1 MEDIKKKFKKAAKK
15 AAKKIKSK
23 AEQKP
28 EPITAKQYGDFKYK
42 IVEGE
47 AKITGYTGEANRVKL
62 PEKIEGKTV
71 AIVGKGAFRGNTAI
85 EHVELPD
92 CVRVLGGEAFKGC
105 SNLKYIYLPVDLETI
120 NAACFEDCV
129 NLEEVQIPYELKK
142 ICKDAF
148 KNCKKLRRMKHF
160 AKWGISA
167 VMQVRRDFEDDDLPV
182 ALEYIGESAFE
193 GCENLK
199 EINVP
204 YLVKEISKCA
214 FKNCT
219 SLDTVFL
226 HTLVE
231 EIKDGAFFG
240 CISLKAIEIAARTKI
255 SGDSVF
261 GNTNTTIICEKNS
274 KAKEYAE
281 NNGVTLKLLPEELA
295 QIDSSMIP
303 FDKAEDYKCYYTDEQ
318 AKEIIKKC
326 EVKPALIHTVDRET
340 SVNTES
346 LSRFEYKDGIYYNKN
361 KGEEGHAV
369 IKMTGDL
376 MCKQNHQEHA
386 LRDGSYN
393 FDASFKFVAENLRDS
408 DLTIGNME
416 TMVSHSNPYTMERMY
431 VNDRPYLNAPD
442 EFLTAIKK
450 AGFDAV
456 VNAQN
461 HVYDAGMLG
470 VLETLDA
477 LNRNQ
482 LMHTGVY
489 ASASDKR
496 YLSVVINGIHVA
508 VVAYLDGARQ
518 KMKKANFTEYGM
530 NNVFSI
536 LEKERVL
543 ADIKAA
549 KEEGAEFVIAYCH
562 WGREYTEEIS
572 KRQHGFAVDVANA
585 GADYI
590 FGAHSHCPQ
599 PYTTIIAD
607 DGRTV
612 PVLYSGGNFLSEIG
626 LHAEISRNTLIAS
639 LELIRNE
646 EGKVVIKGDG
656 YYPCRIMIYNDVRGK
671 YVVVPTNRKLKLA
684 ERNQV
689 LFDSEMRIDS
699 ALGVQYKKLASR
711 EGITKKALGADEYII
726 SEPMMI
732 KINQEP
738 EDTSANFIKD
748 EESGIYVKKNNLKTN
763 EAVLMCA
770 GQIAYDAKLGNRA
783 KFDKFYNFRPNF
795 ELVKACFKKADLSIG
810 NVTAMASTEY
820 MSTEMMENKYNPNQD
835 YRNARVEYLEALKYA
850 GFDCLAMAH
859 PNNLDT
865 GVSGLDNTTANIENS
880 GLFPIG
886 IGAERGKVFDV
897 NGIRIGVLSYTA
909 DMNNQDKMITAA
921 GADALLSVYSQTK
934 ATREIKALKD
944 KGAEF
949 VLTYANCGSEA
960 NRKNLAGRKE
970 IAFGLAEAGADYVI
984 CTVPRVVSKYYK
996 YTTSDGRVVPV
1007 ASSLGTFMA
1016 GRVSEENNLSA
1027 LIRITLYKTEGRI
1040 EVADN
1045 YIPLKHFETLD
1056 GHNLPI
1062 VPAMPA
1068 FYPDYK
1074 VDNFK
1079 LVKKHLDE
1087 KLGNKISAAND
1098 KIVKISTHN
1107 KPQLTFGEVYE
1118 VFGVKPDRRI
1128 NPDEKAAFIATRR
1141 ADLKK
1146 GCVAILVPHF
1156 GYKKASFEIKM
1167 KDAIKAGAALIIAAE
1182 HTNKIP
1188 CIVPADITGDELK
1201 DTRRW
1206 KGYVSELYQK
1216 ITSKYDT
1223 INVAITG
1230 TAGKTTTKELMS
1242 SVFDTHYNTL
1252 HVEGNNNT
1260 FYTCGTT
1267 LQKLTSEHDAYI
1279 QEVHGGLMKS
1289 AEDIS
1294 FMIRPDV
1301 AVITNIGDGHL
1312 KDMGTI
1318 ENVIKGK
1325 LDIANGLKDTGVL
1338 IVNNDNEYMKDL
1350 EIEGKRII
1358 HYSITD
1364 THCEYYAQNIQDLGS
1379 KTKFQIVCE
1388 HGVYD
1393 AELNIQGL
1401 HNVGNALAVFA
1412 AGMESGIPPY
1422 KIIAGLTHYVPDA
1435 DKQNLMEFNGYNM
1448 IVDTYSAT
1456 PISVESAMQT
1466 LSSYPVGEGVRKIA
1480 VLGDIPALGDASV
1493 EKHKEVGE
1501 RLCKYD
1507 FDLMLCIGSE
1517 AKYFAIAAQKAGK
1530 NAFAYEDRE
1539 AFNRKLAESIHPGDF
1554 ILFKSGTRSKLKEE
1568 TIYPLFGL
1576 IDKN

>member
-1 MEDIKKKFKKAAKK
+1 MEGIKNKFKKAAKK
-15 AAKKIKSK
+15 TVKKIKGK
-23 AEQKP
+23 TGQNP
-28 EPITAKQYGDFKYK
+28 EPMTSKQFGDFKYK
-42 IVEGE
+42 VVDGE
-47 AKITGYTGEANRVKL
+47 VKITGCMSVAETVKI
-62 PEKIEGKTV
+62 PAKIEGKTV
-71 AIVGKGAFRGNTAI
+71 AIIGKSAFKGNNAV

-92 CVRVLGGEAFKGC
+92 CVRILGSEAFKGC
-105 SNLKYIYLPVDLETI
+105 SSLKYIYLPVDLETI
-120 NAACFEDCV
+120 NASCFEDCV
-129 NLEEVQIPYELKK
+129 NLEEIQVPYELKK

-160 AKWGISA
+160 VKWGISA

-182 ALEYIGESAFE
+182 ALEYIGEGAFE
-193 GCENLK
+193 GCESLK
-199 EINVP
+199 EVNVP
-204 YLVKEISKCA
+204 YLVKEISKSA

-219 SLDTVFL
+219 SLEKVFL
-226 HTLVE
+226 HTQVE
-231 EIKDGAFFG
+231 DIKDGAFSG
-240 CISLKAIEIAARTKI
+240 CNSLKEIEIAADTKI
-255 SGDSVF
+255 SGSAVF
-261 GNTNTTIICEKNS
+261 ENTELTIICEKNS
-274 KAKEYAE
+274 NAKVFAE
-281 NNGVTLKLLPEELA
+281 QNGIALKLLPEELT

-303 FDKAEDYKCYYTDEQ
+303 FDKKEDYTCYYTEEQ
-318 AKEIIKKC
+318 VKEIVNKC
-326 EVKPALIHTVDRET
+326 EVKPALLHTVDRET
-340 SVNTES
+340 GVNLES
-346 LSRFEYKDGIYYNKN
+346 PSRFEYRDGIYYNKN
-361 KGEEGHAV
+361 KGAEGTAV

-376 MCKQNHQEHA
+376 MCKQNHQEAA
-386 LRDGSYN
+386 LVDGIYN
-393 FDASFKFVAENLRDS
+393 FDASFKFVAENLRNS

-496 YLSVVINGIHVA
+496 YLSVVINGLHIA
-508 VVAYLDGARQ
+508 VVAYFDGARQ

-536 LEKERVL
+536 LEKERVI

-549 KEEGAEFVIAYCH
+549 KAEGAEFIIAYCH
-562 WGREYTEEIS
+562 WGREYTEEIT

-599 PYTTIIAD
+599 PYSTIITD

-626 LHAEISRNTLIAS
+626 LHAEISRNTLIGS

-646 EGKVVIKGDG
+646 EGKVVIKEDG

-671 YVVVPTNRKLKLA
+671 YVIVPTDRKLKVA
-684 ERNQV
+684 ERNQI
-689 LFDSEMRIDS
+689 LFDSELRIDS
-699 ALGVQYKKLASR
+699 AVGVQYKKLASR
-711 EGITKKALGADEYII
+711 EGISKRVLEKDEYIL

-732 KINQEP
+732 KISQEV
-738 EDTSANFIKD
+738 EDNAPNFVQD
-748 EESGIYVKKNNLKTN
+748 AGSGIYVKKNNLETN

-770 GQIAYDAKLGNRA
+770 GQIGYDAKLGNRA
-783 KFDKFYNFRPNF
+783 KFEKFYNFRPNF
-795 ELVKACFKKADLSIG
+795 ELVKSCFKKADLSIG
-810 NVTAMASTEY
+810 NLTSMVSTEY
-820 MSTEMMENKYNPNQD
+820 LSTEMMENKYNPNQD

-850 GFDCLAMAH
+850 GFDCLAMAN

-865 GVSGLDNTTANIENS
+865 GVSGLNNTNSNIENC
-880 GLFPIG
+880 GMFAAG

-897 NGIRIGVLSYTA
+897 NGIRVGILSYTA
-909 DMNNQDKMITAA
+909 ECNNQEKIITAT
-921 GADALLSVYSQTK
+921 GAEALLSVYSAGK
-934 ATREIKALKD
+934 AGREIKSLKE

-949 VLTYANCGSEA
+949 VLVYANCGSETG
-960 NRKNLAGRKE
+960 RKNLAGRKE
-970 IAFGLAEAGADYVI
+970 IAIELAESGADYVI

-996 YTTSDGRVVPV
+996 HTTADGRIVPI

-1016 GRVSEENNLSA
+1016 GRVSEENYLSA
-1027 LIRITLYKTEGRI
+1027 LVRITLYKTPENTI
-1040 EVADN
+1040 EISDC
-1045 YIPLKHFETLD
+1045 YIPLKHFETLE

-1068 FYPDYK
+1068 FYSKYK

-1079 LVKKHLDE
+1079 NVKTKLAK
-1087 KLGNKISAAND
+1087 KLGDDIKLADDRVVRIGSY
-1098 KIVKISTHN
+1098 N
-1107 KPQLTFGEVYE
+1107 KPQLTFGEIYE
-1118 VFGVKPDRRI
+1118 ILGAKPDKGI
-1128 NPDEKAAFIATRR
+1128 DLDKKATFIATRR

-1146 GCVAILVPHF
+1146 GCVALMTTVYS
-1156 GYKKASFEIKM
+1156 YKKGEFQIRPEDVKKS
-1167 KDAIKAGAALIIAAE
+1167 GAALAIAKEKVPGVPTIIVDNPNE
-1182 HTNKIP
+1182 IRKDIFGKIVDKYNP
-1188 CIVPADITGDELK
+1188 IT
-1201 DTRRW
+1201 
-1206 KGYVSELYQK
+1206 
-1216 ITSKYDT
+1216 
-1223 INVAITG
+1223 VAVTG
-1230 TAGKTTTKELMS
+1230 TAGKTTTKELTS
-1242 SVFDTHYNTL
+1242 CVFDTHYRSLHVVGNYNTL
-1252 HVEGNNNT
+1252 D
-1260 FYTCGTT
+1260 TCVNVI
-1267 LQKLTSEHDAYI
+1267 QKLTDEDEAYI
-1279 QEVHGGLMKS
+1279 QEVHGGSPNS
-1289 AEDIS
+1289 AKDVSELIKPDIA
-1294 FMIRPDV
+1294 I
-1301 AVITNIGDGHL
+1301 ITNIGDGHL
-1312 KDMGTI
+1312 LDMGTI

-1325 LDIANGLKDTGVL
+1325 LEISCGIKDTGVL

-1350 EIEGKRII
+1350 QMDGKRII
-1358 HYSITD
+1358 HYSISD
-1364 THCEYYAQNIQDLGS
+1364 INCEYYAQNIQDLGS
-1379 KTKFQIVCE
+1379 KTKFQVVCE
-1388 HGVYD
+1388 HGVFD

-1412 AGMESGIPPY
+1412 AGMEAGIPPY
-1422 KIIAGLTHYVPDA
+1422 KIVAGLTHYVPDA

-1466 LSSYPVGEGVRKIA
+1466 LSSYPVEKGVRKIA
-1480 VLGDIPALGDASV
+1480 VLGDIPALGEASV

-1530 NAFAYEDRE
+1530 TAYAYEDRE